1 MQERRDIQ
9 ASFQKLMKK
18 VSEIDRNKS
27 GPRCSQCWYYQPKFR
42 YRRCLYATCPY
53 GKGNEA
59 VFRKKPLGKENYPK
73 RKES

>member
-1 MQERRDIQ
+1 MQERRDMQ
-9 ASFQKLMKK
+9 ASIQKLMKK

-42 YRRCLYATCPY
+42 YRRCLYATCPH
-53 GKGNEA
+53 GKGNDA

-73 RKES
+73 REVT